1 MPRTFKIS
9 GPEEYAEIKKL
20 ALTERVEW
28 RRRRLQAV
36 QMGLGGNYSRER
48 IAEVTGFSVRT
59 IGRHAAAFRKG
70 GVAALLTREHKG
82 GAAPALGK
90 EVIAALLEG
99 LAAGRF
105 TRAKEVRA
113 WLKKEH
119 SVELSL
125 SGTYFWLGK
134 AGGVVKVPRPTH
146 AKKDAA
152 AAKAF
157 PEELPGKL
165 AGLALADDAR
175 VRVWILDEH
184 RYGLHG
190 TVRRC
195 WGLRGQR
202 TVVARQIRY
211 EWGYAYGA
219 LELGEG
225 GAECWY
231 LPTVNKECSR
241 LFLDHLAASD
251 PDAEHIVIQDQAG
264 FHLRAGEKGVPAR
277 VHLVSL
283 PAYSP
288 ELNPVEQLWDMAK
301 DACGNRLFE
310 GLDGME
316 AAITAELREF
326 WSQPARVKQLLG
338 NHPVHLSVNA
348 SSNNVRA
355 IANCDWY

>member
-1 MPRTFKIS
+1 MPKPFKIS
-9 GPEEYAEIKKL
+9 GPEEYADIKKRAL
-20 ALTERVEW
+20 AERVEW

-36 QMGLGGNYSRER
+36 QMGMSGSYSRER
-48 IAEVTGFSVRT
+48 IAEVTGLSVRT
-59 IGRHAAAFRKG
+59 IGRQAAAFRQG

-82 GAAPALGK
+82 GSAPALDK
-90 EVIAALLEG
+90 EVLAALLAG

-113 WLKKEH
+113 WLQQEH
-119 SVELSL
+119 GVELTL

-134 AGGVVKVPRPTH
+134 VGGVVKVPRPTH

-165 AGLALADDAR
+165 AALALADDAR
-175 VRVWILDEH
+175 VRVWVLDEH

-202 TVVARQIRY
+202 TVVERQIRY

-231 LPTVNKECSR
+231 LPTVNKECSQ
-241 LFLDHLAASD
+241 LFLEHLAASD
-251 PDAEHIVIQDQAG
+251 PQAEHIVIQDQAG
-264 FHLRAGEKGVPAR
+264 FHLRAGEAGVPAR

-288 ELNPVEQLWDMAK
+288 ELNPVEQLWDIAK
-301 DACGNRLFE
+301 DACGNRHFAD
-310 GLDGME
+310 LDGME
-316 AAITAELREF
+316 TAITAELQEF
-326 WSQPARVKQLLG
+326 WSQPTRVKQLLG
-338 NHPVHLSVNA
+338 NHPIHLSANA
-348 SSNNVRA
+348 SYNIERA
-355 IANCDWY
+355 MTNCD